1 MLRGGLVGKFIES
14 EFEIL
19 KLLWKHN
26 QLSSREIHEKTCE
39 STGWAFSTTRT
50 VIERMVKKDYLSKD
64 NFHGINIFKAKV
76 SKVRAFAS
84 QISSFADKI
93 LERDALSVLPLF
105 AKSDVLSNEE
115 LSELQELL
123 KTKTSK
129 Q

>member
-1 MLRGGLVGKFIES
+1 MGKIIES

-19 KLLWKHN
+19 KLLWKHD
-26 QLSSREIHEKTCE
+26 QLSSREIHEKTCNG
-39 STGWAFSTTRT
+39 TGWAFSTTRT
-50 VIERMVKKDYLSKD
+50 VIERMVKKNYLAKE
-64 NFHGINIFKAKV
+64 NFHGINIFRAKV

-93 LERDALSVLPLF
+93 LEREALSVLPLF
-105 AKSDVLSNEE
+105 TKSDVLSSEE
-115 LSELQELL
+115 LSELKEFL